1 MSDASLQTSPHA
13 LEGTNAPL
21 SKGELFTFTDHH

>member
-13 LEGTNAPL
+13 LEGAPL